1 MSRLEEAPPM
11 QDEPGSLQK
20 PKGKRG
26 EVDKHN
32 HPDTLTL
39 RVLEMQDYTLLL
51 DPKDGRRQITEQ

>member
-1 MSRLEEAPPM
+1 M

-51 DPKDGRRQITEQ
+51 DPKDGGRQITEQ